1 MESDFFS
8 LGDYVKGSSFGID
21 GGAKEYYLTIDSK
34 EDVSF
39 IHELNNIYDTYR
51 MAMKE
56 CDLSAETLVF
66 SRFYISDIA
75 NQKDILRDH
84 PIFQELSKA
93 SAVSVIQQ
101 CPVYGGDVNLL
112 MYHVRP
118 NGNSLKK
125 AIFNYDDENRRNGAV
140 IHGKY
145 YDLLWVANFYGTG
158 PFDSHVQTSEIFESF
173 NNILEKNGMTLLDN
187 AVRTWVYVRDVDNHY
202 KGMVEARKA
211 FFEEHGL
218 TPETRYIA
226 STGIEGF
233 SKEVNSL
240 VAFDACAIKN
250 LKPEQIVRMEA
261 LENLS
266 PTIKY
271 GVTFERGTRIRYGD
285 RSHLHISGTASIDK
299 EGKILHLH
307 DVKKQTIRTLENV
320 NALLSPHGAGLK
332 DMAYIIGYVRNLKDR
347 RKVMEVLKNEVPANI
362 PLLLLEGA
370 VCRPAW
376 LVELE
381 GVAIISDNTEFSPF
395 L

>member
-1 MESDFFS
+1 MQSDFFS
-8 LGDYVKGSSFGID
+8 LGEYVKGSTFGVE
-21 GGAKEYYLTIDSK
+21 GGAKEYYFTIDSK
-34 EDVSF
+34 EDETF
-39 IHELNNIYDTYR
+39 LHELNNIYDTYR
-51 MAMKE
+51 MVMRE
-56 CDLSAETLVF
+56 CGLSSDTLVF
-66 SRFYISDIA
+66 CRFYISDIA

-84 PIFQELSKA
+84 DIFRELSRA

-101 CPVYGGDVNLL
+101 CPVYGGDVKLL

-118 NGNSLKK
+118 NGDSLVKD
-125 AIFNYDDENRRNGAV
+125 IFTYDDVNRRNGAL
-140 IHGKY
+140 IHGKS
-145 YDLLWVANFYGTG
+145 YDLLWAANFYGIG
-158 PFDSHVQTSEIFESF
+158 PFDSHVQTTEIFESF
-173 NNILEKNGMTLLDN
+173 NTILAANGMNLLDN
-187 AVRTWVYVRDVDNHY
+187 TVRTWLYVRDVDNHY

-211 FFEEHGL
+211 FFEQHGL

-240 VAFDACAIKN
+240 VAFDAYAVKN
-250 LKPEQIVRMEA
+250 LKPEQLVRMEA

-271 GVTFERGTRIRYGD
+271 GVTFERGTRVRFGD
-285 RSHLHISGTASIDK
+285 RSHLHISGTASIDR
-299 EGKILHLH
+299 EGTIMHLH
-307 DVKKQTIRTLENV
+307 DVKKQTMRTLDNV
-320 NALLSPHGAGLK
+320 KALLAPHGAGLR

-347 RKVMEVLKNEVPANI
+347 RKVMEVLKNEVPDNI

-381 GVAIISDNTEFSPF
+381 GVAIIPDNTEFPPF
-395 L
+395 F

>member
-1 MESDFFS
+1 MQSDFFS
-8 LGDYVKGSSFGID
+8 LGEFVKGSTFGIE
-21 GGAKEYYLTIDSK
+21 GGAKEYYFTIDSK
-34 EDVSF
+34 EDESF
-39 IHELNNIYDTYR
+39 LHELNNIYDTYR
-51 MAMKE
+51 MVMRE
-56 CDLSAETLVF
+56 CGLSRDTLVF
-66 SRFYISDIA
+66 CRFYISDIA

-84 PIFQELSKA
+84 DIFRELSRA

-101 CPVYGGDVNLL
+101 CPVYGGDVKLL

-118 NGNSLKK
+118 NGDRLAKD
-125 AIFNYDDENRRNGAV
+125 IFTYDDVNRRNGAL
-140 IHGKY
+140 IHGKS
-145 YDLLWVANFYGTG
+145 YDLLWAANFYGIG
-158 PFDSHVQTSEIFESF
+158 PFDSHVQTTEIFESF
-173 NNILEKNGMTLLDN
+173 NKILAANGMNLLDN
-187 AVRTWVYVRDVDNHY
+187 TVRTWLYVRDVDNHY

-211 FFEEHGL
+211 FFEQHGL

-240 VAFDACAIKN
+240 VAFDAYAVKN
-250 LKPEQIVRMEA
+250 LKPEQLVRMEA

-266 PTIKY
+266 PTIRY
-271 GVTFERGTRIRYGD
+271 GVTFERGTRVRFGD
-285 RSHLHISGTASIDK
+285 RSHLHISGTASIDS
-299 EGKILHLH
+299 EGNIMHLH
-307 DVKKQTIRTLENV
+307 DVKKQTMRTLDNV
-320 NALLSPHGAGLK
+320 KALLAPHGAGLR

-381 GVAIISDNTEFSPF
+381 GVAIIPDKTEFPPF
-395 L
+395 F